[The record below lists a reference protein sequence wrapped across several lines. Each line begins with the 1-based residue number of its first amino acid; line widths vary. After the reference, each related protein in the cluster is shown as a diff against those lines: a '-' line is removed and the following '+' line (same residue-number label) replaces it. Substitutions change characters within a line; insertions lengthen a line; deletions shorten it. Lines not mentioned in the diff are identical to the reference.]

1 MPQTLTPTSPYPP
14 SRLAYSL
21 VPLDLHA
28 GLAVL
33 RAGSSPLGL
42 ARVLL
47 VTVWRR
53 NGLVAGPELEVSG
66 AATRRPRGR
75 GAAAGWHG
83 HVGLPFLAAR
93 HDTTDR
99 P

>member
-21 VPLDLHA
+21 VPPD
-28 GLAVL
+28 LAVL
-33 RAGSSPLGL
+33 RAGPSPLGL

-47 VTVWRR
+47 VTARRR
-53 NGLVAGPELEVSG
+53 NGLVTGPELEVSG

-75 GAAAGWHG
+75 GTAVGWHG
-83 HVGLPFLAAR
+83 HVGLPFLTAR